1 MEENE
6 KTLSEYL
13 EAFRRRKGRLFG
25 VALTILAISLVV
37 AFAWP
42 PTYKSTATILIEQQ
56 EIPQDLVRSTVTSYA
71 DQRIQMIS
79 QRVMTTSNLSGII
92 EKYDLY
98 ADERQ
103 REPLETILD
112 EMRDDI
118 ALEMVSAD
126 VVDPKSGRATTATI
140 AFTLSFENRDP
151 ALAQKVDNEL
161 VSLFLNE
168 NLKSR
173 TEMAKETTN
182 FLADEAQR
190 LDAHVNELEKKLAS
204 FKEKNAGALP
214 ELINVN
220 MDVMDRT
227 EREMSEVERQI
238 NSLKERQIYL
248 ESELLK
254 TKPITATISEA
265 GERIL
270 GPADKLKVLQTQYLS
285 ASARYAPDHPDVV
298 NLRKEIEAL
307 KKEVGGSDS
316 RSEMQLQLDGK
327 RAELASIRKKYSP
340 AHPDV
345 KRLQR
350 EISNIDKELK
360 KAPERI
366 MTSSS
371 DTPDNPAYIQLAASL
386 EATRSDLS
394 SYYKKQKELHAK
406 LADYEGRLTQTPQVE
421 REYRNMMRDY
431 ENSVAKYNEI
441 TAKQMEAKLAQNL
454 ETERKSERFTL
465 IDPPLLPEE
474 PDKPNRLAL
483 VFLGFVFSFAG
494 GVGSVAVAESMDTTI
509 YGRRGVIEVLGAPPL
524 AVIPIMETGADKRS
538 RFMKRL
544 LAVLLIL
551 ALIAGALLAVH
562 LFIKPLDVIWYAGL
576 RKLGMG

>member
-1 MEENE
+1 MEDDE

-13 EAFRRRKGRLFG
+13 EAFGRRKGQLFG
-25 VALTILAISLVV
+25 VSLAILAVSLVV

-42 PTYKSTATILIEQQ
+42 PSYKSTATILIEQQ
-56 EIPQDLVRSTVTSYA
+56 EIPQDLVRSTVTSFA

-79 QRVMTTSNLSGII
+79 QRVMTTTNLTAII
-92 EKYDLY
+92 DKYGLY

-103 REPLETILD
+103 REPMETILD

-140 AFTLSFENRDP
+140 AFTLSYENRDP

-182 FLADEAQR
+182 FLSDEAVR
-190 LDAHVNELEKKLAS
+190 LDAHVNDLEKKLAS
-204 FKEKNAGALP
+204 FKEQNAGALP

-227 EREMSEVERQI
+227 EREMNEVERQI
-238 NSLKERQIYL
+238 SSLKERKIYL
-248 ESELLK
+248 QSELLK
-254 TKPITATISEA
+254 TKPTIATISET

-270 GPADKLKVLQTQYLS
+270 GPADRLKVLQSQYIS
-285 ASARYAPDHPDVV
+285 ARARYAPDHPDVIG
-298 NLRKEIEAL
+298 LRKEIEAL

-316 RSEMQLQLDGK
+316 RAEIRLQLQGK
-327 RAELASIRKKYSP
+327 RADLAALRKRYSA

-350 EISNIDKELK
+350 EIAGLEAELDSVP
-360 KAPERI
+360 AGIATPASEP
-366 MTSSS
+366 
-371 DTPDNPAYIQLAASL
+371 PDNPAYIQLQ
-386 EATRSDLS
+386 ATLQATESDLA
-394 SYYKKQKELHAK
+394 SYYRKQRELRAK
-406 LADYEGRLTQTPQVE
+406 LAEYETRLTQTPQVE
-421 REYRNMMRDY
+421 REYRNLMRDY

-441 TAKQMEAKLAQNL
+441 TAKQMEARLAQNL

-465 IDPPLLPEE
+465 IDPPMLPEA

-483 VFLGFVFSFAG
+483 VFLGLVFSFAG
-494 GVGSVAVAESMDTTI
+494 GIGTVAVAESMDTTI
-509 YGRRGVIEVLGAPPL
+509 HGRRGVIEVLGAPPL
-524 AVIPIMETGADKRS
+524 AVIPIMETAADRRRRFLKR
-538 RFMKRL
+538 F

-551 ALIAGALLAVH
+551 VLIAVALLAVH

-576 RKLGMG
+576 RKLGIS